1 MTANEEILEKL
12 GTCFL
17 ELIKKAREDERRM
30 IFEELDKELDDSA
43 GDIILTISPE
53 DYKKLKQKLEA
64 NEK

>member
-17 ELIKKAREDERRM
+17 ELIKKARAEERRM

-53 DYKKLKQKLEA
+53 DYKKLKQKLEV
-64 NEK
+64 E